1 MIIILFGENVKPFG
15 GLHWASTLL
24 RLVGEAVWW
33 IDGVTAGR
41 DVVVLQAC
49 VALLCEDHH
58 SWCGCLSYVNIHLRD
73 CQGETLRI
81 CRVRFH
87 AGV

>member
-1 MIIILFGENVKPFG
+1 LELLLGEDCSCLDLLHQLRAELLVSRLLFSLFLSMIITLFGENVKPSG

-41 DVVVLQAC
+41 DVVVLQAY
-49 VALLCEDHH
+49 VAPLL
-58 SWCGCLSYVNIHLRD
+58 V
-73 CQGETLRI
+73 
-81 CRVRFH
+81 
-87 AGV
+87 